1 MTAKKTKPVKPRASS
16 KKGGEKKPKKE
27 PKEHKPQIGHNSGAQ
42 VNKPL
47 VKIFEKYE
55 ALENNKKE
63 INKAQR
69 DLKAAAKSEHNVQ
82 TKNFTA
88 EVALRKLDQDVR
100 VQFEQGQKDL
110 QSQLGYQFALG
121 LAEDEEGEEGGV
133 NAETGEQK
141 GSFRDE
147 AKKQE
152 EDESEPD
159 PLEEE

>member
-27 PKEHKPQIGHNSGAQ
+27 PKEHKPQMGHNSGAH

-55 ALENNKKE
+55 SLENNKKE

-88 EVALRKLDQDVR
+88 EIALRKLDQDVR

-121 LAEDEEGEEGGV
+121 LTEGEEGEAGDV
-133 NAETGEQK
+133 NADTGEKK

-147 AKKQE
+147 ALKQE
-152 EDESEPD
+152 EEDEGEPEA
-159 PLEEE
+159 LEE